1 MITDEMMQLVNLA
14 IEATQNAYVPYSQ
27 YPVGAALLASDGQ
40 IFQGCNVEN
49 AAYPATICAERT
61 ALVKAVSEGVRD
73 FEMIAVVTQNGGYPC
88 GICRQMM
95 YEFSPHMQVIIADIY
110 GNVSE
115 VVYLSDLLP
124 GGFGPEF
131 LEP

>member
-1 MITDEMMQLVNLA
+1 MITNEMMQLVNLA

-95 YEFSPHMQVIIADIY
+95 YEFSPYMQVIIADIY